1 MAKRNFGG
9 YSGGM
14 NRNNM
19 MRQMQKLQKEMEEA
33 QAKVRATVLEASA
46 GGGMVKVTMNGDRE
60 LLSVEINPD
69 ALDPDDVEMLQDMI
83 MVAVNDVL
91 KQAGNLNENE
101 MGKLTGG
108 LSIPGL

>member
-1 MAKRNFGG
+1 MAKRKFNGYPGG
-9 YSGGM
+9 F

-33 QAKVRATVLEASA
+33 QDKVKATVLEASS

-60 LLSVEINPD
+60 LLSVDINPD
-69 ALDPDDVEMLQDMI
+69 AVDPEDVEMLQDMI
-83 MVAVNDVL
+83 LVAVNDVL
-91 KQAGNLNENE
+91 KQAGDLNEQE

-108 LSIPGL
+108 INIPGL

>member
-1 MAKRNFGG
+1 
-9 YSGGM
+9 
-14 NRNNM
+14 
-19 MRQMQKLQKEMEEA
+19 MQKLQKEMEEA

-69 ALDPDDVEMLQDMI
+69 ALDPDDVGMLQDMI

-91 KQAGNLNENE
+91 KQAGSLNENE